1 MRRLPIEI
9 SSDDPSPIYRQIE
22 NQLRNLILS
31 EILPAG
37 TSLPSIRSLSKDLGC
52 SVITTRRAYQE
63 LENEGLIMTRQGL
76 GTFVAEV
83 ETNLWQDHRSD
94 TMRSHFQEA
103 IAEGLRLDFSKE
115 ELTDLFMDELE
126 AVFRK
131 KRS

>member
-31 EILPAG
+31 ELLPAG

-76 GTFVAEV
+76 GTFVSEV
-83 ETNLWQDHRSD
+83 ETNLWKDHRSA

-103 IAEGLRLDFSKE
+103 IAEALRLDFSKE

-126 AVFRK
+126 TVFRK

>member
-31 EILPAG
+31 ELLPAG

-76 GTFVAEV
+76 GTFVSEV

-126 AVFRK
+126 AVFHK